1 MKRKAWRFVIGLAAV
16 LALSLAACGNS
27 SVSDRQEKEEADSA
41 KEDGDSSQKDTSPE
55 EAGNEIDNSG
65 ELVTILAAAAAS
77 LEYSFEEELIPMFE
91 AMNPA
96 IAVEGSYDSSGKLKT
111 QIEEGM
117 DADVF
122 MSAAV
127 QQIDELKEEKLIDE
141 DSIVNLLENEI
152 VLIQALDQSA
162 EIKTFEDIVNAN
174 VIAVGDPESVP
185 AGQYAKE
192 ALTSLGL
199 WDEVEEKVSLGANVT
214 EVLNWVAE
222 GSADAGIVYA
232 TDAAANDKVT
242 VIAKAPKDALAEP
255 VLYPAGIVTASTKKE
270 AAQLFLEFL
279 QSKEAL
285 EVFEKYGFT
294 PNIG

>member
-199 WDEVEEKVSLGANVT
+199 WDEVEEKASLGTNVT

>member
-1 MKRKAWRFVIGLAAV
+1 MKRKAWRFAIGLAAV

-27 SVSDRQEKEEADSA
+27 SVSDRQEKKEAGSA

-127 QQIDELKEEKLIDE
+127 QQMDDLKEEKLIDE

-199 WDEVEEKVSLGANVT
+199 WDEVEEKASLGTNVT

-232 TDAAANDKVT
+232 TDAAANDKVN

-285 EVFEKYGFT
+285 EVFDKYGFT

>member
-1 MKRKAWRFVIGLAAV
+1 MKKYAWRMIMGLAAV
-16 LALSLAACGNS
+16 MALSMAACGK
-27 SVSDRQEKEEADSA
+27 SDISDSPDKEEKDCTT
-41 KEDGDSSQKDTSPE
+41 EDGNSSQKDTSLGE
-55 EAGNEIDNSG
+55 EENVTAGSG

-91 AMNPA
+91 AMNPN
-96 IAVEGSYDSSGKLKT
+96 IAVEGSYDSSGKLKA

-127 QQIDELKEEKLIDE
+127 KQMDELKEEKLIDE
-141 DSIVNLLENEI
+141 DSAVNLLENKI
-152 VLIQALDQSA
+152 VLITALDHS
-162 EIKTFEDIVNAN
+162 EDIKTFEDIKKAD
-174 VIAVGDPESVP
+174 IAAIGDPESVP

-199 WDEVEEKVSLGANVT
+199 WDEVEKKASLGTNVT

-242 VIAKAPKDALAEP
+242 VIAQAPKDALAEP
-255 VLYPAGIVTASTKKE
+255 VLYPAGIVSASTKKE
-270 AAQLFLEFL
+270 AARLFLEFL
-279 QSKEAL
+279 QSEEAM

>member
-41 KEDGDSSQKDTSPE
+41 KEDGDSSQKDTGSE

-127 QQIDELKEEKLIDE
+127 QQMDDLKEEKLIDE

-199 WDEVEEKVSLGANVT
+199 WDEVEEKASLGTNVT

-279 QSKEAL
+279 KSKEAL